1 MVNDMLLQP
10 WHVIDGLHVQV
21 LIIGQDDN
29 DIWPGVRLES
39 HLLPRPGGERK
50 SPEADEALHRHSTA
64 NSKVRARPPT
74 GPNGSVEVPMS
85 IRPRAEAVT
94 WQSIDVLKVLQ
105 EVYVPCA
112 HKSALCK
119 LVMQGTQLGLCY

>member
-1 MVNDMLLQP
+1 MVNDMLLQQ

-29 DIWPGVRLES
+29 DIWPVVRLES

-50 SPEADEALHRHSTA
+50 SSEADEALHRHSTA

-74 GPNGSVEVPMS
+74 ERISRSSNVNP
-85 IRPRAEAVT
+85 T
-94 WQSIDVLKVLQ
+94 
-105 EVYVPCA
+105 
-112 HKSALCK
+112 
-119 LVMQGTQLGLCY
+119 QGRGRHLAIN